1 MKPLMYGYLRV
12 DRDALDGDI
21 RQMELAL
28 QFWAEQEGYCFAGL
42 LHDHDTTTPDRPAL
56 TALIEQISRSGARH
70 VIMPSLAHLST
81 RPAAQRRLRHAL
93 EDTGVHVH
101 TLQGELTS

>member
-12 DRDALDGDI
+12 DRDALDGDT

-42 LHDHDTTTPDRPAL
+42 FRDQDTTTPNRPAL

-70 VIMPSLAHLST
+70 VIMPSLARLST
-81 RPAAQRRLRHAL
+81 HPAAQRHLRHAL
-93 EDTGVHVH
+93 EDTGVQVH
-101 TLQGELTS
+101 TLQEELTS